1 MSLLKK
7 ILWVIPL
14 AFVILHLIPRHSSVH
29 TTLSEIPGYKLFVIE
44 IRDTKPY
51 KALINGV
58 KQIVDEAK
66 NYEGK
71 RYDNLRAPL
80 IVEVAKSYIGV
91 KYQFGGDDRS
101 GVDCSGLVY
110 CVCRDL
116 GVAFPRSVEAQGHEG
131 RSIFSMNSLLPG
143 DLVFFDYN
151 KNKSPDHVGIYVGNN
166 RMIYAS
172 SEFGRVLRVRI
183 DTHHYRS
190 KFLRGKRIV
199 K

>member
-7 ILWVIPL
+7 ILWVIPI
-14 AFVILHLIPRHSSVH
+14 AFIILHVIPRHCPVH
-29 TTLSEIPGYKLFVIE
+29 TTLSEIPGYNLFVIE

-110 CVCRDL
+110 CVCREDVNWPTLHHFPFKIFAMLFQRNALREMSSDHLHTLPLMWVWLQDL
-116 GVAFPRSVEAQGHEG
+116 PMQPTR
-131 RSIFSMNSLLPG
+131 
-143 DLVFFDYN
+143 
-151 KNKSPDHVGIYVGNN
+151 
-166 RMIYAS
+166 
-172 SEFGRVLRVRI
+172 
-183 DTHHYRS
+183 
-190 KFLRGKRIV
+190 
-199 K
+199 